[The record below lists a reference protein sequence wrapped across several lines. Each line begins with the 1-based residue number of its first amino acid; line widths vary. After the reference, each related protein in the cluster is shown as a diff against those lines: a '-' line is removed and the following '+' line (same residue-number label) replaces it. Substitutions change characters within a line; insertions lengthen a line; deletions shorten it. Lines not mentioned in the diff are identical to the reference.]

1 MSSPHALMSFSNDD
15 RTNRLLWFQSILL
28 RAAQQPIEAFEKTL
42 HTLSESVA
50 SAANVDRVV
59 FSSIHETS
67 RKLTVL
73 DLYDRTKRE
82 HSSAGVVLDLGDCPK
97 YYAGLQRARWFGV
110 HQVRE
115 DERTAELWES
125 YYRHSGIISSLEV
138 PIHIAG
144 ELVGVVCLED
154 VSEERSWTVDEQT
167 FAAAVADQVGV
178 MFQARRRLAEQHVLR
193 ESENKFATIFQV
205 SPDIIMM
212 TDPESSALVEAND
225 QFYAQTGYTRNEA
238 MGRRVTDLVYSKIE
252 SSRVGKVAEL
262 MRTGTIDD
270 FEATARRKD
279 GSTFLVNVS
288 MRVVQ
293 LGGNPFLLSVCRD
306 ITERKAIEAEL
317 LEVQHGLERRVEERT
332 AELAEA
338 KERAESADRTKSSFL
353 ATMSHELRTPLNS
366 IIGFTGLLLQQLPGP
381 LNPEQQKQL
390 SMVQT
395 SARHLLALINDVLD
409 ISKIEAGQLDIERS
423 EVPVAESIRNALSL
437 TEPFAKR
444 KGIEIVAE
452 LKAELGT
459 IPTDRRRFKQVV
471 LNLLNNAIKFTDVGQ
486 VTLRAFRTATQL
498 QVQVEDTGV
507 GISEADLKKLFKP
520 FRQID
525 TGINRKHE
533 GTGLGLAICERL
545 VRLMGGSI
553 RVRSTLGRGSTF
565 EFWLPCEVNGS

>member
-1 MSSPHALMSFSNDD
+1 MSSLHALMSFANDD
-15 RTNRLLWFQSILL
+15 RTNRLQWFQSILL

-42 HTLSESVA
+42 HTLSESVS
-50 SAANVDRVV
+50 SATNVERVL
-59 FSSIHETS
+59 FSSIQEKGL
-67 RKLTVL
+67 KLTVL
-73 DLYDRTKRE
+73 DLFERTAGA
-82 HSSAGVVLDLGDCPK
+82 HSAAGAVLDLSNCPK
-97 YYAGLQRARWFGV
+97 YFAALQRARWFGV
-110 HQVRE
+110 KRVQD

-125 YYRHSGIISSLEV
+125 YYRQAGVVSSLEV

-144 ELVGVVCLED
+144 ELVGVVCLET
-154 VSEERSWTVDEQT
+154 VSEERSWTLDEQT
-167 FAAAVADQVGV
+167 FAAAVADQIAV
-178 MFQARRRLAEQHVLR
+178 MFQARQRFHEQNKLR
-193 ESENKFATIFQV
+193 ESENKFATIFQA
-205 SPDIIMM
+205 SPDIIII
-212 TDPESSALVEAND
+212 TDPATSELLVAND
-225 QFYAQTGYTRNEA
+225 QFCTQTGYTRAEA
-238 MGRRVTDLVYSKIE
+238 IGRNLTDLMYSKIE
-252 SSRVGKVAEL
+252 NSRLAKVGEL
-262 MRTGTIDD
+262 LQFGKIDD

-279 GSTFLVNVS
+279 GSTFIVNVS

-317 LEVQHGLERRVEERT
+317 LEVQHGLELRVDERT
-332 AELAEA
+332 AELADA

-381 LNPEQQKQL
+381 LNTEQQKQL

-423 EVPVAESIRNALSL
+423 EVPITESLQKALSL
-437 TEPFAKR
+437 TGPFAKR
-444 KGIEIVAE
+444 KGIELVGEFDAD
-452 LKAELGT
+452 LGT
-459 IPTDRRRFKQVV
+459 IFTDSRRFKQIV
-471 LNLLNNAIKFTDVGQ
+471 LNLLNNAIKFTDVGR

-498 QVQVEDTGV
+498 QIQVEDTGV
-507 GISEADLKKLFKP
+507 GIDESDLKKLFKP

-553 RVRSTLGRGSTF
+553 RVRSTLGRGSIF
-565 EFWLPCEVNGS
+565 EFWLPDEVSKS